1 MGGQILLGEVRFENL
16 ELPRPVKREQYGGDQ
31 GDCEPEGACLH
42 EAESGWGAQHKEHEQ
57 QGGHKQGAPQAGLSI
72 VKLPHAGQSGHFVS
86 HLYHEG
92 QFYKKDTDKPLMK
105 STAEEIQKSTH
116 FLYMQM

>member
-1 MGGQILLGEVRFENL
+1 MACEWVGGQILLGEVRFENL
-16 ELPRPVKREQYGGDQ
+16 EVPRPVKREQYGGDQ

-72 VKLPHAGQSGHFVS
+72 VKLPHAGQSGHFVLRDEEVNLIRLS
-86 HLYHEG
+86 LQASE
-92 QFYKKDTDKPLMK
+92 L
-105 STAEEIQKSTH
+105 SAAEW
-116 FLYMQM
+116 

>member
-1 MGGQILLGEVRFENL
+1 MVVSLIRRIHSTKEGPARFLDKQVGISFEIRIPTSN
-16 ELPRPVKREQYGGDQ
+16 
-31 GDCEPEGACLH
+31 
-42 EAESGWGAQHKEHEQ
+42 
-57 QGGHKQGAPQAGLSI
+57 GHKLTYRLVATIQHLDRGQT
-72 VKLPHAGQSGHFVS
+72 GQSGHFVS